1 MNHDTETGIQETR
14 AVFEATVLRWPEV
27 STRKMFGS
35 PAYLANGKLFAF
47 FVSDALVITKLSE
60 TERDELAGDY
70 PIEPFQ
76 TGSRTIRSWARA
88 PVADE
93 SDLDHLLPYITAS
106 YDAALE
112 ESYAENA

>member
-1 MNHDTETGIQETR
+1 MNRDTGTDGEETR

-60 TERDELAGDY
+60 AERDELAGDY
-70 PIEPFQ
+70 PVEPFQ
-76 TGSRTIRSWARA
+76 TGSRIIRSWVRA
-88 PVADE
+88 PVVDE

-106 YDAALE
+106 YEVALE
-112 ESYAENA
+112 ESYTVDA